1 MGRTSD
7 AKERLITTAVV
18 LIRARSYTSV
28 SVDDICKNAGVRKGS
43 FYHFFPSKR
52 DLALAAVDSWWES
65 MLVDVLEPAFKS
77 DVPPLERIQRLF
89 DRAVILHSNAEE
101 KTGQFQGGPLGN
113 LALEVSSQDEVM
125 REKLDQT
132 FRQFSGYIEKALNMG
147 VADGSIPPNLNVE
160 ETAQALLSYFYGII
174 MMAKTANDS
183 RVMKDLSS
191 RALQLVSAPLA

>member
-7 AKERLITTAVV
+7 AKERLIDTAVV

-52 DLALAAVDSWWES
+52 DLALAAVDSWWDS
-65 MLVDVLEPAFKS
+65 MLVDVLEPAFQS
-77 DVPPLERIQRLF
+77 DIPPLGRIQRMF
-89 DRAVILHSNAEE
+89 DRAVILHSNAQE
-101 KTGQFQGGPLGN
+101 KTGQFQGCPLGN

-125 REKLDQT
+125 RQKLDQT
-132 FRQFSGYIEKALNMG
+132 FQQFSGYIEKALNSG
-147 VADGSIPPNLNVE
+147 VADGSIPPNLNIRD
-160 ETAQALLSYFYGII
+160 TARALLSYFYGII

-183 RVMKDLSS
+183 KVMKDLSS
-191 RALQLVSAPLA
+191 RALLLVTAPLA

>member
-7 AKERLITTAVV
+7 AKERLINTAVV

-65 MLVDVLEPAFKS
+65 MQVDVLEPAFQT
-77 DVPPLERIQRLF
+77 DIPPLERIQRMF
-89 DRAVILHSNAEE
+89 DRAVTLHSKAQEN
-101 KTGQFQGGPLGN
+101 TGQFQGCPLGN

-125 REKLDQT
+125 RVKLDQT
-132 FRQFSGYIEKALNMG
+132 FHQFSAFFEKALNEG
-147 VADGSIPPNLNVE
+147 VTDGSIPPNLNVQG
-160 ETAQALLSYFYGII
+160 TAQALLSYFYGII
-174 MMAKTANDS
+174 MMAKTANDAG
-183 RVMKDLSS
+183 VMKDLSS

>member
-7 AKERLITTAVV
+7 AKERLIDTAVV

-52 DLALAAVDSWWES
+52 DLALAAVDSWWDS
-65 MLVDVLEPAFKS
+65 MLVDVLEPAFQS
-77 DVPPLERIQRLF
+77 DIPPLGRIQRMF
-89 DRAVILHSNAEE
+89 DRAVILHSNAQE
-101 KTGQFQGGPLGN
+101 KTGQFQGCPLGN

-125 REKLDQT
+125 RQKLDQT
-132 FRQFSGYIEKALNMG
+132 FQQFSGYIEKALNSG
-147 VADGSIPPNLNVE
+147 VSDGSIPPNLNIRD
-160 ETAQALLSYFYGII
+160 TARALLSYFYGII

-183 RVMKDLSS
+183 KVMKDLSS
-191 RALQLVSAPLA
+191 RALLLVTAPLA

>member
-7 AKERLITTAVV
+7 AKERLIDTAVV

-28 SVDDICKNAGVRKGS
+28 SVDDICKTAGVRKGS

-52 DLALAAVDSWWES
+52 DLALAVVDSWWES
-65 MLVDVLEPAFKS
+65 MQVDVLDPAFQG
-77 DVPPLERIQRLF
+77 DVPPLERIQRMF
-89 DRAVILHSNAEE
+89 DRAVTLHSKAQQ
-101 KTGQFQGGPLGN
+101 KTGQFQGCPLGN

-125 REKLDQT
+125 REKLDHT
-132 FRQFSGYIEKALNMG
+132 FQQFSAYIENALKMG
-147 VADGSIPPNLNVE
+147 VSDGSIPPNLNVR
-160 ETAQALLSYFYGII
+160 ETAQSLLSYFYGII